1 MLNLD
6 ERCRRASYRAWRRGT
21 REMDLLL
28 GRFADER
35 LAATRFAVVRPGMD
49 EHQLAAFE
57 ALLDETDGDIYDWLM
72 SDVPYQGQ
80 HQQLIAEIRAFHA
93 V

>member
-21 REMDLLL
+21 KEMDLLL

-35 LAATRFAVVRPGMD
+35 LASARSVMD
-49 EHQLAAFE
+49 EDQLGAFE

-72 SDVPYQGQ
+72 SKPPYQGQ
-80 HQQLIAEIRAFHA
+80 HQKLIAEIRAFHA

>member
-35 LAATRFAVVRPGMD
+35 FAVVRPGS
-49 EHQLAAFE
+49 EEQQLAAFE

-72 SDVPYQGQ
+72 SKPPYQGQ
-80 HQQLIAEIRAFHA
+80 HQKLIAEIRAFHA